1 MGVWWKHWQTP
12 APLASSDR
20 EDMGAI
26 LIIKSYGHSFP
37 YKLSFNLGLFMA
49 ALPQFFQRCDI
60 ETSHVNS
67 FTNVVKWQQLGSLS
81 EIFKNVWINEGNQWQ
96 IKKACEAVWEK
107 SDFRVQTVS
116 ILIYK
121 KLVTDTMNIKRKREL
136 AISQTCHKML
146 FDPTWAILM
155 PPLGGCQ

>member
-1 MGVWWKHWQTP
+1 MQGMYLLKVIFEHLDLDYLQVMIVWWKHWQTP

-81 EIFKNVWINEGNQWQ
+81 EIFKNAWINEGNQWQ
-96 IKKACEAVWEK
+96 IKKASSRGKHLYLQNLTADVKFWK
-107 SDFRVQTVS
+107 P
-116 ILIYK
+116 K
-121 KLVTDTMNIKRKREL
+121 
-136 AISQTCHKML
+136 
-146 FDPTWAILM
+146 
-155 PPLGGCQ
+155 